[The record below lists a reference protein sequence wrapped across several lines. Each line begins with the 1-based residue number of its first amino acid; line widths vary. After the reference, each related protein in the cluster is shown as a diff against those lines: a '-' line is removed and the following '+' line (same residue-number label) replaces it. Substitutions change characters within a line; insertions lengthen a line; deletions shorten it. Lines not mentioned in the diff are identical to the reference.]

1 MNEKFIEILQK
12 YGNDHFR
19 LNQLVCR
26 RKRGIKIIEIRSF
39 FLSIDLLEFIDFLV
53 RF

>member
-12 YGNDHFR
+12 YGHDHFR

-26 RKRGIKIIEIRSF
+26 RKRGIKIIEIKNN
-39 FLSIDLLEFIDFLV
+39 
-53 RF
+53 RFVCKIPSKKE